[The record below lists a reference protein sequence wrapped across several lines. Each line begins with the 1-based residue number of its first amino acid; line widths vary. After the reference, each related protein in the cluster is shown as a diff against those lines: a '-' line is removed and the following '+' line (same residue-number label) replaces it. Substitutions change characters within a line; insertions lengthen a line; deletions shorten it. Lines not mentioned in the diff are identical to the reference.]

1 MSNTQHPWQEG
12 TTELIEFAF
21 DRMHKGSDFDR
32 RLAFLILDVGVETL
46 FKTYLTL
53 PDSVMQFQIKRGERF
68 EAVSGNF
75 HDLLRGIKNS
85 NPQKA
90 SRFNFSY
97 LEHYHNLRNTL
108 YHQGNQVTAVP
119 MTQLEGYA
127 RLAVELLREYLDV
140 DLSAKLNHSKICN

>member
-1 MSNTQHPWQEG
+1 MFKTQHPWQTG
-12 TTELIEFAF
+12 PTELIEFAL

-53 PDSVMQFQIKRGERF
+53 PENVFQYQINREERSK
-68 EAVSGNF
+68 AAKGNF
-75 HDLLRGIKNS
+75 PDLLRAVRKSGPK
-85 NPQKA
+85 KA
-90 SRFNFSY
+90 SDIHFSHI
-97 LEHYHNLRNTL
+97 EHYHNLRNML

-127 RLAVELLREYLDV
+127 TLAVNLLREY
-140 DLSAKLNHSKICN
+140 